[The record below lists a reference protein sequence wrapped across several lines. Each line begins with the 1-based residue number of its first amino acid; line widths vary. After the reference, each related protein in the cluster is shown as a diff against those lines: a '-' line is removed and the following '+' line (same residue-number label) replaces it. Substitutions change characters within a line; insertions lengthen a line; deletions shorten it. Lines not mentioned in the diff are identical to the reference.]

1 MTTTQMTNRRQG
13 VKVPSDRF
21 ESEGSAVMNAVRAW
35 YERFIAV
42 TDDDDL
48 DILTLWTVHTHLVR
62 ELVTTPRLLIDS
74 VVPGSGKTTVLDHFN
89 RLCHH
94 PIQAALLSS
103 SALLPRLLE
112 SDMRTVLLDEVDRS
126 LRPDKSDVQDLIAV
140 LNSGY
145 RLGATR
151 PVLVQVDGQW
161 EAQEM
166 STFAPVAMAGNSPHL
181 PPDTLSRSIRILLMP
196 DLHGCIE
203 DSDWELWEDDA
214 AELHKSIVEW
224 TGSVSERIRET
235 AVDLPERCIGRLRE
249 KWRPMKRIAV
259 LAGGRWPAVVDA
271 LIEKSIAEDDLERE
285 AGLKALPPGMV
296 LLKDL
301 YDAWPNDDDFL
312 SSKEIVDL
320 LIEHNPDF
328 WDAGSG
334 YGRAINAQRL
344 GRMLNQAAKIHSVRE
359 RRNGPRGFKR
369 TQFQLA
375 WDSTR
380 YRPGGV
386 TRTTRSTRRSRSTIL
401 LIRVLRLIRVF
412 RVH

>member
-1 MTTTQMTNRRQG
+1 MTTTQIPNKRQG
-13 VKVPSDRF
+13 VKVPRDRTQ
-21 ESEGSAVMNAVRAW
+21 SKGSAVLNAVRDW
-35 YERFIAV
+35 YKRFIAV

-126 LRPDKSDVQDLIAV
+126 LRPDKNDVQDLIAI

-151 PVLVQVDGQW
+151 PVLVHVDGQW
-161 EAQEM
+161 EAHEM

-181 PPDTLSRSIRILLMP
+181 PGDTLSRSIRILLMP
-196 DLHGCIE
+196 DLHGTIE
-203 DSDWELWEDDA
+203 DSDWELWENDA

-224 TGSVSERIRET
+224 TGSVSERVPKT
-235 AVDLPERCIGRLRE
+235 AVDLPDRCIGRLRE
-249 KWRPMKRIAV
+249 KWRPLKRIAV
-259 LAGGRWPAVVDA
+259 LAGGRWPEVVDA
-271 LIEKSIAEDDLERE
+271 LIEKSIVEDDLERE
-285 AGLKALPPGMV
+285 AGLKALPAGMV

-301 YDAWPNDDDFL
+301 FDAWPDDEDFL
-312 SSKEIVDL
+312 SSKEMVDL
-320 LIEHNPDF
+320 LIAHNPDY
-328 WDAGSG
+328 WDVGSG

-344 GRMLNQAAKIHSVRE
+344 GRMLNQAAKIHSVRD
-359 RRNGPRGFKR
+359 RRNGPRGFTR

-375 WDSTR
+375 WTR
-380 YRPGGV
+380 LGIDRGA
-386 TRTTRSTRRSRSTIL
+386 
-401 LIRVLRLIRVF
+401 
-412 RVH
+412 

>member
-1 MTTTQMTNRRQG
+1 MTTTRTANKRQG
-13 VKVPSDRF
+13 VKIPTDRN
-21 ESEGSAVMNAVRAW
+21 ESKGSAVLNAVRAW
-35 YERFIAV
+35 YKRFIAV

-62 ELVTTPRLLIDS
+62 ELMTTPRLLIDS
-74 VVPGSGKTTVLDHFN
+74 VMPGSGKTTVLDHFS
-89 RLCHH
+89 RLCYH
-94 PIQAALLSS
+94 PVQAALLSS

-112 SDMRTVLLDEVDRS
+112 CDMRTVLLDEVDRS
-126 LRPDKSDVQDLIAV
+126 LRPGKEGVQDLIAI

-145 RLGATR
+145 RYGATR

-196 DLHGCIE
+196 DVHGTIE

-214 AELHKSIVEW
+214 AGLHKRIVEW
-224 TGSVSERIRET
+224 AGSVSERVPT
-235 AVDLPERCIGRLRE
+235 TSVDLHDRCIGRLRE
-249 KWRPMKRIAV
+249 KWRPLKRIAV
-259 LAGGRWPAVVDA
+259 LAGGRWPDVVDA
-271 LIEKSIAEDDLERE
+271 LIEKSIVEDDLERD

-301 YDAWPNDDDFL
+301 YDAWPHDEDFL
-312 SSKEIVDL
+312 SSKEMVDL
-320 LIEHNPDF
+320 LIAHNPDF

-359 RRNGPRGFKR
+359 RRNGPRGFTR
-369 TQFQLA
+369 MQFQLA
-375 WDSTR
+375 W
-380 YRPGGV
+380 
-386 TRTTRSTRRSRSTIL
+386 SRLGIDRGL
-401 LIRVLRLIRVF
+401 
-412 RVH
+412 